1 MAYALPTLAEF
12 KAHFYRD
19 FPYAVP
25 ASGVGGD
32 DTDKTKVINADITNA
47 INMANINMN
56 QALFPTLAVFQTA
69 FMYAAAHYLVTNLKT
84 SNQGLFS
91 QFTWNT
97 NQKTVGGV
105 QESFQI
111 PESISKSPW
120 LSHFSQTRY
129 GAQYLSII
137 APLLTGNVAL
147 VCGATTP

>member
-1 MAYALPTLAEF
+1 MAYALPTVSEF

-25 ASGVGGD
+25 ASGSGGD
-32 DTDKTKVINADITNA
+32 DTDLSKVVDPDIANA
-47 INMANINMN
+47 IAMANMNMN
-56 QALFPTLAVFQTA
+56 QQLFPSLAVFQTA
-69 FMYAAAHYLVTNLKT
+69 FMYAAAHYLVTNIKA

-111 PESISKSPW
+111 PDSIAKNPW

-137 APLLTGNVAL
+137 SPLLTGHVIL

>member
-1 MAYALPTLAEF
+1 MAYTIPTVAEF
-12 KAHFYRD
+12 KTQFYRD

-25 ASGVGGD
+25 ASGTGGD
-32 DTDKTKVINADITNA
+32 DTDLSKVTNFDIQNA
-47 INMANINMN
+47 INLANANMN
-56 QALFPTLAVFQTA
+56 QALFPTQARFTQAYL
-69 FMYAAAHYLVTNLKT
+69 YAAAHYLVTNLKA

-91 QFTWNT
+91 QFNWNV

-111 PESISKSPW
+111 PERITRSPW

-137 APLLTGNVAL
+137 IPLLTGHV
-147 VCGATTP
+147 VTVEGMTTP